1 MSTKQN
7 TKSVFYRR
15 NGNYTKH
22 FEWAYELNTEVYRC
36 YTQARS
42 DPRIG
47 YMKCLK
53 KHWNELHADVS
64 YFSEKQLRQQA
75 TFVKSEG
82 LILETNLK
90 NNDEHRQQHTS
101 I

>member
-15 NGNYTKH
+15 NRNYTKH
-22 FEWAYELNTEVYRC
+22 FEWAYELNTDVYRC

-53 KHWNELHADVS
+53 EHWNELHADVS